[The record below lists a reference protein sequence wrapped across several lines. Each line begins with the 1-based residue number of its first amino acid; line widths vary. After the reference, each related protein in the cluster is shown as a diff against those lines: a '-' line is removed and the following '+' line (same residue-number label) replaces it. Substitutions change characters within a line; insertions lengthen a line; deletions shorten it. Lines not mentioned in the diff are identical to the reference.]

1 MSNIK
6 RKMVVLTRSVESEVD
21 SVSGGVV
28 VWPQRWLLVRPV
40 ADHEVHDGHGRLQTQ
55 TKKIYNTIHNFSQIP
70 TFTAPG

>member
-55 TKKIYNTIHNFSQIP
+55 KKN
-70 TFTAPG
+70 

>member
-55 TKKIYNTIHNFSQIP
+55 KKIYNTIHNFSQIP
-70 TFTAPG
+70 TFIAPG